1 MLRHCIKIMSDAKF
15 RQEGGDWMYQCLAEA
30 KSMIKKY
37 HVGYNAK
44 EFFENTTYELYI
56 QKSESSIYADIFSD
70 SDHFPIG
77 INLILSDDTSENQR
91 VLVMV
96 LVHHLL
102 HAIHDREGL
111 EHDKIILLE
120 NNLASLGGYSDSL
133 MELQHVAKLHKMK
146 FCRLA

>member
-1 MLRHCIKIMSDAKF
+1 MSDAKF
-15 RQEGGDWMYQCLAEA
+15 RQEGGDWMYQCLVEA

-37 HVGYNAK
+37 HIGYNAK
-44 EFFENTTYELYI
+44 KFFEDTTYELYI
-56 QKSESSIYADIFSD
+56 EKSENNIYVDLLSD

-77 INLILSDDTSENQR
+77 INLALSDDTPENQR

-96 LVHHLL
+96 FVHHLL

-120 NNLASLGGYSDSL
+120 NNIANLGGYSDSL
-133 MELQHVAKLHKMK
+133 VELQRVAKIHKMK
-146 FCRLA
+146 FCRFA